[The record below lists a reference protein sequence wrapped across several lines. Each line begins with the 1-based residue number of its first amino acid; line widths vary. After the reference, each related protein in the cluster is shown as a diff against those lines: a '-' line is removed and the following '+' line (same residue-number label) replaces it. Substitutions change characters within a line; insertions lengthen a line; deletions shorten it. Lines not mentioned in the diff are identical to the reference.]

1 MIPGAVNGDNVA
13 LRVAIDEGRAH
24 GGREEGEWL
33 SWLAL
38 TTVVFA
44 VGATLATFKG
54 GSYSTRA
61 LLSQTQASD
70 QWAFFQAKSIKGNL
84 YTLQKE
90 QLELQLGLW
99 GPRPPPRCGR
109 RYEER
114 IAASSQRVQKY
125 EQEQARSRP
134 TAEALEKNRDVCKR
148 HQAAFGVAVI
158 YLQITILLS
167 SVAAL
172 MKRRPL
178 WYAALVL
185 GAVGMVQFANG
196 FLLFFE
202 N

>member
-1 MIPGAVNGDNVA
+1 MA
-13 LRVAIDEGRAH
+13 
-24 GGREEGEWL
+24 EEKKEKWL

-61 LLSQTQASD
+61 LLCQTQASD
-70 QWAFFQAKSIKGNL
+70 QWAFYQAKSIKANL
-84 YTLQKE
+84 YVLQKE
-90 QLELQLGLW
+90 QLELQLGLL
-99 GPRPPPRCGR
+99 GPAASTDARAAYGG
-109 RYEER
+109 R
-114 IAASSQRVQKY
+114 IAAGALRILKY
-125 EQEQARSRP
+125 EQEQTKIKAD
-134 TAEALEKNRDVCKR
+134 AEALEKNRDDSKR

-158 YLQITILLS
+158 FLQITILLS

-172 MKRRPL
+172 MKRRTL

-185 GAVGMVQFANG
+185 GTIGMVQFANG

>member
-1 MIPGAVNGDNVA
+1 MA
-13 LRVAIDEGRAH
+13 
-24 GGREEGEWL
+24 EEKKEKWL
-33 SWLAL
+33 NWLAL

-70 QWAFFQAKSIKGNL
+70 QWAYFQAKSIKGNL
-84 YTLQKE
+84 YSLQKE
-90 QLELQLGLW
+90 QLELQLGVL
-99 GPRPPPRCGR
+99 GPAVPAEVRTA
-109 RYEER
+109 YEGR
-114 IAASSQRVQKY
+114 IAASSQKMQKY
-125 EQEQARSRP
+125 EQEQALIR
-134 TAEALEKNRDVCKR
+134 TDAEALEKNRDDSKR

-158 YLQITILLS
+158 FLQITILLS

-172 MKRRPL
+172 MKKRPL

-185 GAVGMVQFANG
+185 GTVGMVQFANG

>member
-1 MIPGAVNGDNVA
+1 MA
-13 LRVAIDEGRAH
+13 
-24 GGREEGEWL
+24 EEKKERWL

-70 QWAFFQAKSIKGNL
+70 QWAYFQAKSIKGNL

-90 QLELQLGLW
+90 QLELQLGVL
-99 GPRPPPRCGR
+99 GPAVPAGVRTA
-109 RYEER
+109 YEGR
-114 IAASSQRVQKY
+114 IAACAEKVQKY
-125 EQEQARSRP
+125 EQEQAQIKAE
-134 TAEALEKNRDVCKR
+134 AEALERNRDLCKR

-158 YLQITILLS
+158 LLQITILLS

-172 MKRRPL
+172 LKRRPL
-178 WYAALVL
+178 WYAALAI
-185 GAVGMVQFANG
+185 GSVGMVQFANG

>member
-1 MIPGAVNGDNVA
+1 MT
-13 LRVAIDEGRAH
+13 
-24 GGREEGEWL
+24 EEKKEKWL

-38 TTVVFA
+38 TTVIFA

-61 LLSQTQASD
+61 LLNQTQASD

-84 YTLQKE
+84 YAMQKE
-90 QLELQLGLW
+90 QLELQLVIL
-99 GPRPPPRCGR
+99 GPAAPAGVRAALTA
-109 RYEER
+109 R

-125 EQEQARSRP
+125 EQEQSQIKAD
-134 TAEALEKNRDVCKR
+134 AEALEKSRDLSKR

-158 YLQITILLS
+158 FLQITILLS

-185 GAVGMVQFANG
+185 GAAGMVQFANG

>member
-1 MIPGAVNGDNVA
+1 MA
-13 LRVAIDEGRAH
+13 
-24 GGREEGEWL
+24 EEKKETWL
-33 SWLAL
+33 TWLAL
-38 TTVVFA
+38 TTVIFA

-84 YTLQKE
+84 YALQSE
-90 QLELQLGLW
+90 QLELQLAGL
-99 GPRPPPRCGR
+99 GDAAPAGVRSAFKG
-109 RYEER
+109 R
-114 IAASSQRVQKY
+114 IAANAQRVQKY
-125 EQEQARSRP
+125 EQEQVQIRAA
-134 TAEALEKNRDVCKR
+134 AEALEKTRDDCKR

-158 YLQITILLS
+158 FLQITILLS

-185 GAVGMVQFANG
+185 GTVGMVQFVNG

>member
-1 MIPGAVNGDNVA
+1 MA
-13 LRVAIDEGRAH
+13 
-24 GGREEGEWL
+24 EEKKEQWL

-38 TTVVFA
+38 TTVIFA

-84 YTLQKE
+84 YALQKE
-90 QLELQLGLW
+90 QFEMDLALLG
-99 GPRPPPRCGR
+99 PAVPADVRAA
-109 RYEER
+109 YEAR
-114 IAASSQRVQKY
+114 IASSTQRMQKY
-125 EQEQARSRP
+125 EQEQAQIRAD
-134 TAEALEKNRDVCKR
+134 AEALERDRDLSKR
-148 HQAAFGVAVI
+148 HQAAFGIAVI
-158 YLQITILLS
+158 FLQVTILLS

-185 GAVGMVQFANG
+185 GAAGMVQFANG
-196 FLLFFE
+196 FLLFY
-202 N
+202 

>member
-1 MIPGAVNGDNVA
+1 MA
-13 LRVAIDEGRAH
+13 
-24 GGREEGEWL
+24 EEKKEAWL

-54 GSYSTRA
+54 GSYSTQA

-84 YTLQKE
+84 YSLQKE
-90 QLELQLGLW
+90 QLEIQRDTLD
-99 GPRPPPRCGR
+99 PAVSAAVRAT
-109 RYEER
+109 YEAR
-114 IAASSQRVQKY
+114 IAASSQRVKKY
-125 EQEQARSRP
+125 ELEQAQIKAD
-134 TAEALEKNRDVCKR
+134 AEALEKHRDVCKR
-148 HQAAFGVAVI
+148 HQASFGVAVI
-158 YLQITILLS
+158 FLQITILLS

-172 MKRRPL
+172 LKRPQL

-185 GAVGMVQFANG
+185 GAMGMVQFANG

>member
-1 MIPGAVNGDNVA
+1 M
-13 LRVAIDEGRAH
+13 AH
-24 GGREEGEWL
+24 EKQQQWL
-33 SWLAL
+33 NYLAL

-70 QWAFFQAKSIKGNL
+70 QWAYFQAKSIKGNL

-90 QLELQLGLW
+90 QLELRLADLGAGAPDSL
-99 GPRPPPRCGR
+99 RA

-114 IAASSQRVQKY
+114 LADCARRVQKY
-125 EQEQARSRP
+125 DQEQLEIRAA
-134 TAEALEKNRDVCKR
+134 AEALEKTRDVCQR

-158 YLQITILLS
+158 FLQITILLS

-172 MKRRPL
+172 MKRKPL
-178 WYAALVL
+178 WYAALAL
-185 GAVGMVQFANG
+185 GALGMVQFANG
-196 FLLFFE
+196 FLLFYA

>member
-1 MIPGAVNGDNVA
+1 MSAQ
-13 LRVAIDEGRAH
+13 RRRR
-24 GGREEGEWL
+24 REEHMADEKKEKWL

-38 TTVVFA
+38 TTVIFA

-61 LLSQTQASD
+61 LLSPTQASD

-84 YTLQKE
+84 YALQKE
-90 QLELQLGLW
+90 QLELQLGLL
-99 GPRPPPRCGR
+99 GAGAPPEVRSGI
-109 RYEER
+109 EKR
-114 IAASSQRVQKY
+114 IAASAQRVQKY
-125 EQEQARSRP
+125 EQEQGQIRGE
-134 TAEALEKNRDVCKR
+134 AEALEKNRDECKR
-148 HQAAFGVAVI
+148 HQGAFGIAVI
-158 YLQITILLS
+158 FLQITILLS

-172 MKRRPL
+172 LKRRPL

-185 GAVGMVQFANG
+185 GTLGMVQFANG

>member
-1 MIPGAVNGDNVA
+1 MA
-13 LRVAIDEGRAH
+13 
-24 GGREEGEWL
+24 EEKKEKWL

-90 QLELQLGLW
+90 QLELQLGAL
-99 GPRPPPRCGR
+99 GPTVSADVRTT
-109 RYEER
+109 YEGR
-114 IAASSQRVQKY
+114 IAASALKVQKY
-125 EQEQARSRP
+125 EQEQAQIR
-134 TAEALEKNRDVCKR
+134 AEADALEKNRDVCKR
-148 HQAAFGVAVI
+148 HQSAFGVAVI
-158 YLQITILLS
+158 FLQITILLS

-185 GAVGMVQFANG
+185 GSIGLVQFANG

>member
-1 MIPGAVNGDNVA
+1 MA
-13 LRVAIDEGRAH
+13 
-24 GGREEGEWL
+24 EEKKEKWL

-70 QWAFFQAKSIKGNL
+70 QWAYFQAKSIKGNL
-84 YTLQKE
+84 YALQQE
-90 QLELQLGLW
+90 QLELQLGVL
-99 GPRPPPRCGR
+99 GAATGADVRSL
-109 RYEER
+109 YEAR
-114 IAASSQRVQKY
+114 IAASSQRVRKY
-125 EQEQARSRP
+125 EQEQAQIRSD
-134 TAEALEKNRDVCKR
+134 AEALEKIRDLSKR

-167 SVAAL
+167 SIAAL

>member
-1 MIPGAVNGDNVA
+1 MA
-13 LRVAIDEGRAH
+13 
-24 GGREEGEWL
+24 EEKKEKWL

-38 TTVVFA
+38 TTVIFA

-90 QLELQLGLW
+90 QLELQLGVL
-99 GPRPPPRCGR
+99 GAAVPADVRAA
-109 RYEER
+109 YEAR

-125 EQEQARSRP
+125 EQEQDQIRAE
-134 TAEALEKNRDVCKR
+134 AEALEKNRDVCKR

-167 SVAAL
+167 SVSAL

-185 GAVGMVQFANG
+185 GVLGMVQFANG
-196 FLLFFE
+196 FLLYFE

>member
-1 MIPGAVNGDNVA
+1 MA
-13 LRVAIDEGRAH
+13 
-24 GGREEGEWL
+24 EEKKEKWL

-38 TTVVFA
+38 TTVIFA

-70 QWAFFQAKSIKGNL
+70 QWAYFQAKSIKGNL
-84 YTLQKE
+84 YALQKE
-90 QLELQLGLW
+90 QLELQRDALG
-99 GPRPPPRCGR
+99 PSVPASVREA
-109 RYEER
+109 YASR
-114 IAASSQRVQKY
+114 IAASAERQKKY
-125 EQEQARSRP
+125 DGEQAQIREQ
-134 TAEALEKNRDVCKR
+134 AEALEKNRDVCKL
-148 HQAAFGVAVI
+148 HQGAFGVAVI

-167 SVAAL
+167 SIAAL
-172 MKRRPL
+172 LKRPPL
-178 WYAALVL
+178 WYAALML